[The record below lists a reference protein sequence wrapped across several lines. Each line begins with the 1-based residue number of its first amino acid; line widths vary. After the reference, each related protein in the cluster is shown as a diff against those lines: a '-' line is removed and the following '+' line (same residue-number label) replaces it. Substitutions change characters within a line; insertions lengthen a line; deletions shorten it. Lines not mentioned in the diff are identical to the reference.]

1 MLIRAKSA
9 TGRQRLT
16 CCLVQKRIYN
26 PVPHANRRV
35 VVIPLLRSIRQDDRG
50 RDDKRGLARVH

>member
-1 MLIRAKSA
+1 MPRRP
-9 TGRQRLT
+9 GRPRVDLEEQILAD
-16 CCLVQKRIYN
+16 LSDDEKN
-26 PVPHANRRV
+26 ANRHV